1 MSESAKWYEQIVAG
15 DMVLPKPLWNKTERP
30 SSHLSFPTTAIGV
43 KYAQSQTGVM
53 FAVKTKNGIVREL
66 DAGWFLPPTDKQETV
81 EQAMLP

>member
-1 MSESAKWYEQIVAG
+1 MSSNDKWYDGIVAG
-15 DMVLPKPLWNKTERP
+15 DMLRPNPLWNKTELPP
-30 SSHLSFPTTAIGV
+30 SQLSNPTTVIGV